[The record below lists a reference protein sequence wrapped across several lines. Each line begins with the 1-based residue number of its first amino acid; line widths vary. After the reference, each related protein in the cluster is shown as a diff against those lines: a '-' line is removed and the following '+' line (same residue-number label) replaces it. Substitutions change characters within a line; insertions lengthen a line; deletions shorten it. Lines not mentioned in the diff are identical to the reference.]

1 MRIIQVFT
9 VVFGMLLLSGCGD
22 QFWCGENGCP
32 GKDMTLTATLNLLE
46 DLDSDNKCNISISY
60 RLG

>member
-1 MRIIQVFT
+1 MRIIQVIT
-9 VVFGMLLLSGCGD
+9 VVFGVLLVSGCGD

-46 DLDSDNKCNISISY
+46 EMDESFTSKKP
-60 RLG
+60 